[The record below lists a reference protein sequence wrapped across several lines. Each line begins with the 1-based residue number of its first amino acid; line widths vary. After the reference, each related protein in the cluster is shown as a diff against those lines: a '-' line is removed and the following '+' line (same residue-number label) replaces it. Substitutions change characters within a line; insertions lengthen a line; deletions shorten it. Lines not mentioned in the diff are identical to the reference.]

1 MSQLTVNPLFKP
13 PPPPGGGGV
22 GGLIYFKLILGGGG
36 LYRDRGLFNLELMMV
51 PVVHKELEYKVD
63 KLKKKKF

>member
-13 PPPPGGGGV
+13 PPGGGGAY
-22 GGLIYFKLILGGGG
+22 LFQAHIRGGG

-63 KLKKKKF
+63 KLKNKKF

>member
-1 MSQLTVNPLFKP
+1 MSQLTVNPVFKP
-13 PPPPGGGGV
+13 PPPWGGAH
-22 GGLIYFKLILGGGG
+22 LFQAHIRGGG

-63 KLKKKKF
+63 KLKNKKF

>member
-13 PPPPGGGGV
+13 PPPGGGGAH
-22 GGLIYFKLILGGGG
+22 LFQAHIRGGG

-63 KLKKKKF
+63 KLKNKKF